1 VLVVND
7 LDVSYQR
14 AIAALH
20 SVTLTVPAGGVVAL
34 VGNNGAGKTTLLRAV
49 SRNLRRH
56 RGEITGGAVT
66 FEGTPLRD
74 PGDCVRRGLIQVPEG
89 RRVFGRLTVEENL
102 RLAASAAGRGR
113 SLDRAYDLFPVLAQR
128 RHQPG
133 LLLSGGEQQML
144 ALGRALVAGPR
155 LLMLDEP
162 SLGLAPQAVARIV
175 EVLKEINADGV
186 ALLLVEQNAALA
198 LSLAQH
204 AYVLELGRVSLE
216 GPASQLRDD
225 PDVRRLYLG
234 ATAVAT

>member
-1 VLVVND
+1 MLIVRDV
-7 LDVSYQR
+7 DVSYQG
-14 AIAALH
+14 AVAALRGV
-20 SVTLTVPAGGVVAL
+20 SLSVPAGGIVAL
-34 VGNNGAGKTTLLRAV
+34 VGNNGAGKSSLLRAV

-66 FEGTPLRD
+66 FDGEPLRD

-89 RRVFGRLTVEENL
+89 RRIFGRLTVEENL
-102 RLAASAAGRGR
+102 RLAAHGAGKK
-113 SLDRAYDLFPVLAQR
+113 LVPDRVYDLFPVLAER
-128 RHQPG
+128 RRQPG

-162 SLGLAPQAVARIV
+162 SLGLAPQVVARIV
-175 EVLKEINADGV
+175 TVLREINADGV

-216 GPASQLRDD
+216 GPAEKLRDD